1 MKKVLLSFVG
11 NQDPISEKTKEFG
24 AVITLCQH
32 LKPDIVY
39 LMPTAKGVGI
49 CSSTEDNAKE
59 TAEYLSELRDEI
71 SPGVVCY
78 IRPILVSDPT
88 DFQEL
93 LPSIRE
99 NVDKVLS
106 ELKREG
112 EDFEL
117 HLNCSSG
124 TPQMCACFYVLAH
137 AGRLPSPHLWQVRNP
152 KVMQPGEDRV
162 CEIKLKFLEEESIIA
177 RLRHYLDGYHF
188 EVMSIE
194 CQSLSEISVYSSRRN
209 VAELVAKALK
219 AYSMWDLL
227 HYREAYQRLASIER
241 KWRDTVDAGD
251 IAVILR
257 KQADFLSH
265 LESEIEK
272 ETPENLVD
280 ILFNA
285 ERGFARKAYTDALA
299 RFWRIY
305 EGILYYRLREEHGIE
320 PRNIASSKNQAN
332 VETIRR
338 TMGNHDYAKDLSLFR
353 ADKALRTLQ
362 DRPFLN
368 VLKTSLKA
376 MRKSS
381 QQDIKVE
388 DLLEELRERRNSS
401 VVAHG
406 MKPVSEED
414 AANSITAAK
423 ALLAKMVPLGEELLK
438 EYPLNKPQVGA
449 LLDFLAAS

>member
-1 MKKVLLSFVG
+1 MREVLISFVG
-11 NQDPISEKTKEFG
+11 NQDPISKNTKEFG

-99 NVDKVLS
+99 NIDNILN

-137 AGRLPSPHLWQVRNP
+137 AGRLLSPHLWQVRNP
-152 KVMQPGEDRV
+152 KATQPGEDRV
-162 CEIKLKFLEEESIIA
+162 CEIKLKFLEEESIIG

-188 EVMSIE
+188 EIMSIE
-194 CQSLSEISVYSSRRN
+194 CQSLSEISVYSGRRN
-209 VAELVAKALK
+209 VAELVARALK

-227 HYREAYQRLASIER
+227 HYREAYQRLNSIER
-241 KWRDTVDAGD
+241 RWRDTVDAGD

-265 LESEIEK
+265 LKSESEK

-285 ERGFARKAYTDALA
+285 ERCFARKAYTDTLA

-305 EGILYYRLREEHGIE
+305 EGILYYRLREEYGIE
-320 PRNIASSKNQAN
+320 PRNIASGK
-332 VETIRR
+332 
-338 TMGNHDYAKDLSLFR
+338 KLSLFE
-353 ADKALRTLQ
+353 ADKELRTLQ
-362 DRPFLN
+362 DQPFLN

-381 QQDIKVE
+381 QQEIKVE
-388 DLLEELRERRNSS
+388 DLLEELREKRNSS

-414 AANSITAAK
+414 AANSITVAK
-423 ALLAKMVPLGEELLK
+423 ALLAKMISSGEELLK